1 MTLIIN
7 LYNLSIEEYMSTEIM
22 RRHQFQYYLLILEC
36 YEKLQTF
43 CYNNSQRKKSITIK
57 SQAIKMIVD
66 SAGEILKKQTLSKLI
81 RGGSRIRSLLE
92 ISNNNFN
99 ILDAFPDLQPNF
111 FTSTSMNVINFER
124 WLILVK
130 KI

>member
-1 MTLIIN
+1 MLMNLISIMIIF
-7 LYNLSIEEYMSTEIM
+7 LYELTMM
-22 RRHQFQYYLLILEC
+22 RKSQFQYYLLILEC

-43 CYNNSQRKKSITIK
+43 CYNNSQRKKCITIK

-66 SAGEILKKQTLSKLI
+66 SARGILKKQTLSKLI
-81 RGGSRIRSLLE
+81 RGESRIRRLLE

-111 FTSTSMNVINFER
+111 FTSTSMNVINF
-124 WLILVK
+124 
-130 KI
+130 